1 MIAYS
6 LNEFQDIK
14 GKIEDFNLDEEVN
27 ETLQNLCK
35 LLGLNNTITKSK
47 SIKKDRLSLNE
58 QNMWRKNEPFKTTVF
73 EKKEGTES
81 FLNNLRGVLNKISN
95 KNYLEQEEKVQNII
109 NNIIELKDDDK
120 ETIDEKFNKIFEV
133 FYRVLI
139 NNKVYTN
146 LYVQLFNFLC
156 DEYYQFEDYMEVLI
170 EKYKKSIQEFEYV
183 DSDEDYD
190 RYCAINKIN
199 EERKC
204 LYGFLICISGNE
216 ICSFSDILD
225 INNILFSYLED
236 NIENKEKLHIN
247 EEIVENISVFVKEG
261 KQKILK
267 DVSKF
272 SIEENLN
279 YYSELKFK
287 KNTGYSTRMKFK
299 FMDLVEFFKKN

>member
-1 MIAYS
+1 MTVYS
-6 LNEFQDIK
+6 LNQIQDIK
-14 GKIEDFNLDEEVN
+14 ENIEDFCLDEEVN
-27 ETLQNLCK
+27 LTLQNLCK
-35 LLGLNNTITKSK
+35 LLGLNNQNIKSK
-47 SIKKDRLSLNE
+47 PIRKERLSMNE
-58 QNMWRKNEPFKTTVF
+58 QNMWKKNEPFKTTVF
-73 EKKEGTES
+73 EKKEGTECL
-81 FLNNLRGVLNKISN
+81 LNKLRGVLNKISN
-95 KNYLEQEEKVQNII
+95 KNYLEQEEKVQEII
-109 NNIIELKDDDK
+109 NNIIEFKDDEK

-139 NNKVYTN
+139 NNKVYIN

-156 DEYYQFEDYMEVLI
+156 EEYYQFEDYMEVLI

-190 RYCAINKIN
+190 KYCAINKIN
-199 EERKC
+199 EERKS

-225 INNILFSYLED
+225 INNTLFSYLED
-236 NIENKEKLHIN
+236 NIESQEHLHIN

-272 SIEENLN
+272 SIEENLK
-279 YYSELKFK
+279 YYSELKYK
-287 KNTGYSTRMKFK
+287 KNTGFSTRMKFK
-299 FMDLVEFFKKN
+299 FMDLVEFFKK